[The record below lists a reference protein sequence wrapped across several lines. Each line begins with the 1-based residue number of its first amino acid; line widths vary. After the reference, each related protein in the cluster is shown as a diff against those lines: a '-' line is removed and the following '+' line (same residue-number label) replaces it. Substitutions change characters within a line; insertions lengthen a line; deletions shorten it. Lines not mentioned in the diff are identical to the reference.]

1 MDINTLLKKFMD
13 GSCTADEE
21 RIARRWLE
29 KHIADSAYDNVFE
42 DVLDS
47 TPVASDEE
55 GMKRSWRRIERFIE
69 RDIEHDRQSGIRR
82 RICRWANV
90 GIAMA
95 AALAFFVIFKTKEPV
110 QWHEVYAG
118 RGETEKITLCD
129 GTDLW
134 LNSGTKVIYPSRFD
148 SDIRNIFV
156 DGEVYADVAS
166 DKKRPFVIS
175 TSEVNVKVHG
185 TQFNL
190 KAFAEM
196 QNIEVILLSGSVTV
210 EDNDSEMFSY
220 TLKPGELIRYNHQ
233 FSTVE
238 HYDINPDAYGSWKN
252 SRNMRFVNQSLGDIA
267 EELERHFDVEI
278 LIEDQTLADTRYYAS
293 FINNE
298 GLDKI
303 LQALNSNNCMRIS
316 KRHDTIVISPNN

>member
-1 MDINTLLKKFMD
+1 MDINTLLKKYMND
-13 GSCTADEE
+13 ICNAEEE
-21 RIARRWLE
+21 RTARKWLE
-29 KHIADSAYDNVFE
+29 KHIADPAYDNVFE
-42 DVLDS
+42 DILDS
-47 TPVASDEE
+47 TPLSEDRSS
-55 GMKRSWRRIERFIE
+55 MKRSWMQIEHLIEREADQRRQIIRHRRI
-69 RDIEHDRQSGIRR
+69 G
-82 RICRWANV
+82 RWANV
-90 GIAMA
+90 GIVA
-95 AALAFFVIFKTKEPV
+95 AAVSAFFVLFSAKEPV
-110 QWHEVYAG
+110 EWYEVYAG

-129 GTDLW
+129 GTNLW

-148 SDIRNIFV
+148 SNTRNIFV
-156 DGEVYADVAS
+156 DGEIYADVTP
-166 DKKRPFVIS
+166 DKEKPFIVS

-190 KAFAEM
+190 KSFAEM
-196 QNIEVILLSGSVTV
+196 QNTEIILISGSVTV
-210 EDNDSEMFSY
+210 EDNNKEVFTR

-233 FSTVE
+233 FETIE
-238 HYDINPDAYGSWKN
+238 EYEINPDTYGSWKN